1 MTQEQLREL
10 YIERLKREKQC
21 YIAQETNINSAVLSR
36 FKNGKIDLFP
46 HLFKRLEEYLS
57 RQNTESVGIITGK
70 NNE

>member
-46 HLFKRLEEYLS
+46 HLFTRLEEYLS
-57 RQNTESVGIITGK
+57 RQNAESAGIITGRK
-70 NNE
+70 

>member
-46 HLFKRLEEYLS
+46 YLFERLEEYLS
-57 RQNTESVGIITGK
+57 RQNTESAGIITGR

>member
-46 HLFKRLEEYLS
+46 HLFE
-57 RQNTESVGIITGK
+57 
-70 NNE
+70 

>member
-10 YIERLKREKQC
+10 YLERLKREKQC

-46 HLFKRLEEYLS
+46 HLFERLEEYLS
-57 RQNTESVGIITGK
+57 RQNTESAGK

>member
-46 HLFKRLEEYLS
+46 HLFERLEEYLS
-57 RQNTESVGIITGK
+57 RQNTESAGIITGRK
-70 NNE
+70 

>member
-36 FKNGKIDLFP
+36 LKNGKIDLFP
-46 HLFKRLEEYLS
+46 HLFKRLEEYLVGK
-57 RQNTESVGIITGK
+57 TAGIITGK
-70 NNE
+70 NDE